1 MPENTNKTT
10 IVSPENLEAA
20 LTDVYGYI
28 KDKIAEGK
36 HLSMKVVDTLPVTG
50 EEDII
55 YLVPSGISLDNNT
68 KDEYIY
74 VNDSWEL
81 IGSTAIDLSD
91 YVQKSDL
98 QPLTTTELDAMIA
111 RAKGES
117 T

>member
-1 MPENTNKTT
+1 MPENSNKIP
-10 IVSPENLEAA
+10 IVSPDNLEAA
-20 LTDVYGYI
+20 LTDIYSYI
-28 KDKIAEGK
+28 KEQIAKGK
-36 HLSMKVVDTLPVTG
+36 HLSMMVVDTLPETG

-55 YLVPSGISLDNNT
+55 YLVPSGMSLDKNT

-74 VNDSWEL
+74 VNGFWEL

-98 QPLTTTELDAMIA
+98 QPLTATELDAMIA
-111 RAKGES
+111 RAKGEA